1 MSKKKV
7 IGIVLATALFL
18 CAAIA
23 PALPEIGIAGTKAL
37 IFTFAVLAL
46 LITEGLPA
54 GFIGFLIFIMQP
66 VLGLSSFAE
75 AAATVGHTMFFFMI
89 AAYAMSTAM
98 TNVPVSRRI
107 LKFFIRHFGKST
119 KGLIFALCVSVAVV
133 STLVSNFPC
142 MIMFLPIFIA
152 FINLYQKEDERRQTA
167 KPMLLLLPIAASYG
181 GICTPIGNGCMM
193 LGSSLLAEAG
203 YRVSFPMWFC
213 YGGPCAI
220 VLLLV
225 TFVIITKMFPPVEL
239 DLSDAAG
246 FIKELDDSIPKK
258 MAANE
263 IITYVIIGFMLYA
276 WFFTNLNATLVMCL
290 VAIAFCFPAF
300 RIMTWNDLMKNTS
313 WDSIL
318 MITGIISV
326 STVLTKSG
334 VSAWLADRFVDLVP
348 ASINPV
354 AFIFMLGIFTFALL
368 VLVPTCSAVT
378 ALVISPFIVIVTG
391 MGLNPISIIVPL
403 TFFTTFGLILP
414 YDALFYVPFQ
424 KGYYSLKEFAVTGV
438 VCDIVIVAVI
448 SLWSPIASKLL
459 GLG

>member
-1 MSKKKV
+1 
-7 IGIVLATALFL
+7 
-18 CAAIA
+18 
-23 PALPEIGIAGTKAL
+23 
-37 IFTFAVLAL
+37 
-46 LITEGLPA
+46 
-54 GFIGFLIFIMQP
+54 
-66 VLGLSSFAE
+66 
-75 AAATVGHTMFFFMI
+75 
-89 AAYAMSTAM
+89 
-98 TNVPVSRRI
+98 
-107 LKFFIRHFGKST
+107 
-119 KGLIFALCVSVAVV
+119 
-133 STLVSNFPC
+133 
-142 MIMFLPIFIA
+142 
-152 FINLYQKEDERRQTA
+152 
-167 KPMLLLLPIAASYG
+167 
-181 GICTPIGNGCMM
+181 
-193 LGSSLLAEAG
+193 
-203 YRVSFPMWFC
+203 
-213 YGGPCAI
+213 
-220 VLLLV
+220 
-225 TFVIITKMFPPVEL
+225 
-239 DLSDAAG
+239 
-246 FIKELDDSIPKK
+246 
-258 MAANE
+258 
-263 IITYVIIGFMLYA
+263 
-276 WFFTNLNATLVMCL
+276 
-290 VAIAFCFPAF
+290 
-300 RIMTWNDLMKNTS
+300 
-313 WDSIL
+313 